1 MGDSSGFKHIP
12 ADKITAFATSMAAI
26 AAIASGATAFLQLKA
41 TFNSQLYNQQ
51 IERIGAMLVVN
62 FIARGAA
69 RRGGDAAA

>member
-1 MGDSSGFKHIP
+1 
-12 ADKITAFATSMAAI
+12 MAAI